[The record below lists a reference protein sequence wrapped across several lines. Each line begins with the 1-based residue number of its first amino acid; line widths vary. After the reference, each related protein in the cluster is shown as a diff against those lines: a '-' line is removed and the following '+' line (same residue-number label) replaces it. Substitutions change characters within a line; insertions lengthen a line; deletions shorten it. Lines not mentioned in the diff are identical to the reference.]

1 MKLLNRKALPRRRGV
16 AIVMTAATLV
26 TLLLCATLAVD
37 LGHIH
42 AVAAEM
48 QNTADGAALAGAG
61 VLKEGYPESALDVA
75 LDIIARNQKPQG
87 FLSLDDQVI
96 EFGIWHSVDQTFTPL
111 ADSTS
116 SKAFAARVVSY
127 RTDTPYFFAAL
138 IGKYSADVA
147 REAVAIGS
155 GPCTGI
161 WGLQGIRAGSIN
173 TDSYNSKD
181 AAYSELT
188 AGDDGDLCSGRYIDM
203 NGSFDVRGDVMAG
216 FGWDVTIAGGSG
228 DITGLTTSDASA
240 LAIPPIEVPITNDND
255 LIGLTNLGKSPW
267 KGYGNLDI
275 QGQNNLTLAP
285 GTYVFDSVKLAGGSS
300 ITVTGPTTIYILTE
314 MDATGGTIINETK
327 DPHNLTILSPSTT
340 YLKLGG
346 GSAFYGSILA
356 PEALVEI
363 KGNDNGY
370 FGALVARIVEMKGD
384 ATVHLDESLP
394 LNGVLFKPP
403 NPFLVR

>member
-1 MKLLNRKALPRRRGV
+1 VTVVL
-16 AIVMTAATLV
+16 TAASLV

-48 QNTADGAALAGAG
+48 QNTADGGALAGAG
-61 VLKEGYPESALDVA
+61 VLKEGYPEQAFEVVRDV
-75 LDIIARNQKPQG
+75 IARNQRPQG

-96 EFGIWHSVDQTFTPL
+96 EFGTWNSVKQTFTPL
-111 ADSTS
+111 EDSTS

-127 RTDTPYFFAAL
+127 RNNTPYFFAAL
-138 IGKYSADVA
+138 IGKRSADVS
-147 REAVAIGS
+147 REAVAVGS

-181 AAYSELT
+181 AAYSELS
-188 AGDDGDLCSGRYIDM
+188 AGNEGDLCSGRYIDM
-203 NGSFDVRGDVMAG
+203 NGSFDVHGDVMAG
-216 FGWDVTIAGGSG
+216 FGWDVTISGGAGA
-228 DITGLTTSDASA
+228 ITGLTTSDVNP
-240 LAIPPIEVPITNDND
+240 LRLPPVEVPYMDDNE
-255 LIGLTNLGKSPW
+255 LVGLTNLGKSPW
-267 KGYGNLDI
+267 KGVRSLDI

-285 GTYVFDSVKLAGGSS
+285 GTYICDSVTLAGGSS

-346 GSAFYGSILA
+346 GSAFYGTVLA
-356 PEALVEI
+356 PEALVEV

-384 ATVHLDESLP
+384 ATIHVDESLP
-394 LNGVLFKPP
+394 LAQKIFEAPA
-403 NPFLVR
+403 PFLVR